1 VNSHGDTTFVT
12 TKLEARC
19 DLDVVARRAE
29 SSAGEQAPEER
40 CALAHGRALEGR
52 HAGSR
57 T

>member
-19 DLDVVARRAE
+19 DLDVVAIGA
-29 SSAGEQAPEER
+29 SASGVVAI
-40 CALAHGRALEGR
+40 
-52 HAGSR
+52 HAASR